1 MNEMKKRWLSLFV
14 ENQVGVMAKISGMCA
29 GKLYNMESVTV
40 GTTADPTISRMT
52 IGFLSDDG
60 TFEQIKKQL
69 NRCVEV
75 IKVVDITD
83 IPTHTKELMFI
94 KVNISSQDDKQEI
107 ISICKIFRSSI
118 IDYDMERMIIQ
129 SVNSESRN
137 NDLLHLLE
145 KRFRDLEIV
154 RGGVV
159 AIEALSLGN

>member
-75 IKVVDITD
+75 IKVVDLTD
-83 IPTHTKELMFI
+83 TATHTKELMFI
-94 KVNISSQDDKQEI
+94 KVKISSQDDKQEI